1 MIKSEDLKRAGRRG
15 DVDGGSAL
23 AGRRRDVDGGSA
35 LAGRRSGVDGGSAL
49 ARVDASL
56 RSSRL

>member
-35 LAGRRSGVDGGSAL
+35 LA
-49 ARVDASL
+49 RVDASL